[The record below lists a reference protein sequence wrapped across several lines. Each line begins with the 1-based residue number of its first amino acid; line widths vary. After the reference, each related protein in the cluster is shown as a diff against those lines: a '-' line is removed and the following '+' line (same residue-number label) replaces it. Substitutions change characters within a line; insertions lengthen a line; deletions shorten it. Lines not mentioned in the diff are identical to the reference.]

1 MILII
6 RYLHVFEWLGDYLE
20 TSLLILCF
28 LWYTRKLK
36 REEDDYFRGEI
47 YLQWESKIMY
57 RYGLIDFS
65 FNDTF
70 LINIGSI
77 RNVYSNFYISIVI
90 TDDFITV
97 FIACDNCDDDV

>member
-1 MILII
+1 MNGYKIVLLKAILCFIGCRKVNGYAPEYVFNSTFALSLFRMILII

-57 RYGLIDFS
+57 LSLSLIH
-65 FNDTF
+65 
-70 LINIGSI
+70 I
-77 RNVYSNFYISIVI
+77 
-90 TDDFITV
+90 
-97 FIACDNCDDDV
+97 

>member
-57 RYGLIDFS
+57 LSRISLR
-65 FNDTF
+65 F
-70 LINIGSI
+70 LLNQQIFASLWA
-77 RNVYSNFYISIVI
+77 Y
-90 TDDFITV
+90 
-97 FIACDNCDDDV
+97 